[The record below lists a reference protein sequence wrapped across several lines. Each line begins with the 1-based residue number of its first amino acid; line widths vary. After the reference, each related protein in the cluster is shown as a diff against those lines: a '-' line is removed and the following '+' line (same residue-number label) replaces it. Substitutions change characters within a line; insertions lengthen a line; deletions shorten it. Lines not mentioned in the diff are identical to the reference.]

1 MRLFRRHHNHLRGTP
16 IHINY
21 VFEPHRSLSD
31 VIVDSL
37 SNSSRH
43 PTLPFKT
50 AGYDFSIEYGLRPK
64 PFVRRWITP
73 ILLIISSLL
82 MALVLLSS
90 LNRTNVLIETNAFRL
105 QSTPVVVVP
114 AVKKVNIIPDDNC
127 EKIGVHTDNVA
138 IRCQVNSSISALV
151 QKGDLSERLVEQLV
165 NIFQWDIDFER
176 DVRAGDQLTIIYDSH
191 QKNRK
196 DGKILAAEFINQG
209 NVYRA
214 IRYTD
219 TAGITNYY
227 TPMGFDLQKIS
238 LVSTPLE
245 YTRISSPFGER
256 KHPISKKSRFHNG
269 IDYAAPWGTP
279 IVAAGE
285 ATVTFVGRKGGYGKV
300 VTLQHH
306 QRVSTLYAHLSRY
319 VKDLSV
325 GDKVSQGQIIGYV
338 GQSGKATGPHLHYEI
353 QLDCVAI
360 NPSLLAG
367 TSLSLPI
374 SKEQKYHFLTKSQ
387 RLLTQLDTLT
397 PLTRVAQSAPIY
409 FNTQA
414 H

>member
-1 MRLFRRHHNHLRGTP
+1 MRLFRRHHNSLGDSP

-31 VIVDSL
+31 VIVNSL

-50 AGYDFSIEYGLRPK
+50 AGYDFSIENGLRPK
-64 PFVRRWITP
+64 PFARRWMTP
-73 ILLIISSLL
+73 ILLTISCLL
-82 MALVLLSS
+82 MAFVFLSS
-90 LNRTNVLIETNAFRL
+90 LNRTNTLIETNAFHL
-105 QSTPVVVVP
+105 QLTPVIVP
-114 AVKKVNIIPDDNC
+114 EKVNLTPVSNC
-127 EKIGVHTDNVA
+127 EKIGVHTENVTVH
-138 IRCQVNSSISALV
+138 CQVNSSISGL
-151 QKGDLSERLVEQLV
+151 DLSEHLVVQLI
-165 NIFQWDIDFER
+165 NIFQWEIDFER
-176 DVRAGDQLTIIYDSH
+176 DVRAGDQLTIIY
-191 QKNRK
+191 RK

-209 NVYRA
+209 KVYRA
-214 IRYTD
+214 IAYTD
-219 TAGITNYY
+219 SAGIMNYY

-238 LVSTPLE
+238 LVSAPLE
-245 YTRISSPFGER
+245 YSRISSPFGRR
-256 KHPISKKSRFHNG
+256 KHPISKKFHFHKG

-285 ATVTFVGRKGGYGKV
+285 ATVTFVGRKGGYGRL

-306 QRVSTLYAHLSRY
+306 QRVSTLYAHLSSY
-319 VKDLSV
+319 AKGLSV

-338 GQSGKATGPHLHYEI
+338 GQSGRSTGPHLHYEI

-367 TSLSLPI
+367 TPLSLPI
-374 SKEQKYHFLTKSQ
+374 PKEQKYHFLTKSQ
-387 RLLTQLDTLT
+387 RLLTQLDRFT

-409 FNTQA
+409 LSSNTQA